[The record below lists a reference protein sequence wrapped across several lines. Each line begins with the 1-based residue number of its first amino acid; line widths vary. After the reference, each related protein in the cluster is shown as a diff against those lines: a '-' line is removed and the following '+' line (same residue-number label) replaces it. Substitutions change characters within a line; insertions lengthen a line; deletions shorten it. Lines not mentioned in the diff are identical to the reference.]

1 MRWPTMQA
9 AILSLACALLGCES
23 TGTGLGVTASNDFT
37 LSLQVEDRF
46 IHVGDE
52 APITVR
58 LRRTDGSN
66 LRMGQLG
73 AMVVTTSVHGRVDQ
87 TSVGIE
93 IGDNTTA
100 EVYRTLVFTAET
112 SGIAEVRVSFLDATA
127 LVEILISRVNP

>member
-1 MRWPTMQA
+1 MRWPTLQA
-9 AILSLACALLGCES
+9 AMLSLACVLLGCES

-37 LSLQVEDRF
+37 LSLQVQDRF
-46 IHVGDE
+46 IHIGDQ

-73 AMVVTTSVHGRVDQ
+73 TMVVTTSTHGHVEQ
-87 TSVGIE
+87 ASVGIE
-93 IGDNTTA
+93 IGDNMTA
-100 EVYRTLVFTAET
+100 EVYKTLVFNAET

-127 LVEILISRVNP
+127 VIEILISRVNP